1 MEPLTTK
8 LTRTIAVIDPEK
20 SYSYF
25 IAQELFIEGYEVA
38 TFANARECRIFC
50 LENEISLLI
59 ICTPQMSDEMRFV
72 SSLRR
77 LFNNKNP
84 REILILTDTL
94 SSSVRDFYL
103 SLGIEHVM
111 RRQDDL
117 HQFKRLVYKL
127 YNRAEENRPPVKNAV
142 FSNII
147 GDHQSM
153 QEVFQLV
160 ERISQSDM
168 ATVFIRG
175 ESGTGKELIARAIHE
190 NSSNADQPFV
200 EINCAALPDH
210 LLESELFGYEKGA
223 FTDAKRTKK
232 GLLELA
238 DKGTFFL
245 DEIGDL
251 NVRLQI
257 KLVKALEEKVF
268 RRVGG
273 TQDINVS
280 MRIMA
285 ATNRDVEQAV
295 QIGAFRED
303 LYFRLNVLSL
313 TLPPLRERGEDV
325 LLIADHFRQ
334 QFNEEHGCAIRGF
347 SPEAQSKLRNYD
359 WPGNVRELKNAI
371 ERAVLLGQNGKIS
384 PDELVLGRA
393 SIQSGFAIEKSS
405 DGISVTIPD
414 NGISLEA
421 VERAFL
427 EKSLQMAAGNKSK
440 AARLLGLTRE
450 TLRYRLRKFGIEN
463 PEKISRV
470 D

>member
-1 MEPLTTK
+1 MTK
-8 LTRTIAVIDPEK
+8 NSTRTIAVIDPEK

-50 LENEISLLI
+50 LENDVTLLI
-59 ICTPQMSDEMRFV
+59 ICTPQMSDETSFV
-72 SSLRR
+72 AALRR
-77 LFNNKNP
+77 LIDAENP
-84 REILILTDTL
+84 RHILVLTDTL
-94 SSSVRDFYL
+94 NEDIVNYYHG
-103 SLGIEHVM
+103 LGLQHVM

-117 HQFKRLVYKL
+117 NQFKRMVYKL
-127 YNRAEENRPPVKNAV
+127 YNSPAAKKPARNKAV
-142 FSNII
+142 FNNII
-147 GDHQSM
+147 GEHRSM
-153 QEVFQLV
+153 QEVFQIV
-160 ERISQSDM
+160 ERISQSEM

-190 NSSNADQPFV
+190 NSRNANQPFV

-223 FTDAKRTKK
+223 FTDAKHTKK
-232 GLLELA
+232 GLLEPA
-238 DKGTFFL
+238 DQDTFFL

-251 NVRLQI
+251 NIRLQI

-295 QIGAFRED
+295 QNGAFRED

-313 TLPPLRERGEDV
+313 HLPPLRERGDDV
-325 LLIADHFRQ
+325 LLIADHFRRQ
-334 QFNEEHGCAIRGF
+334 LHDEHGCAISGF
-347 SPEAQSKLRNYD
+347 TPAAKSKLLHNA

-371 ERAVLLGQNGKIS
+371 ERAVLLGQNGEIN
-384 PDELVLGRA
+384 PAALVLGRA
-393 SIQSGFAIEKSS
+393 GANGGFSVEKRP
-405 DGISVTIPD
+405 DGISVSIPE

-421 VERAFL
+421 VEKAFL
-427 EKSLQMAAGNKSK
+427 EKSLQMAGGNKSK

-450 TLRYRLRKFGIEN
+450 TLRYRLRKFGIEI
-463 PEKISRV
+463 PTEISV
-470 D
+470 DN